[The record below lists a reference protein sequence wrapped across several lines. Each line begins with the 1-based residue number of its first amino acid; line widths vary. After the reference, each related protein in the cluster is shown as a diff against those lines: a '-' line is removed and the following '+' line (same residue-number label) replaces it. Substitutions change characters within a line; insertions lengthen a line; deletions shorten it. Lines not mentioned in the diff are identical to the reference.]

1 MMRLEWSVFRRR
13 SLPAPSFRAGRTI
26 TVVTVSVISL
36 KAALMVPFIAVVAIV
51 VIFVE
56 AASMAPFVVMAV
68 IVVSFKAASMASF
81 VVMAAAVPGA
91 VSHFAKAPGGS
102 SFRPALALHG
112 LVDNRAVGMFC
123 IEQCDAVVPACPG

>member
-1 MMRLEWSVFRRR
+1 M
-13 SLPAPSFRAGRTI
+13 
-26 TVVTVSVISL
+26 VTVSVISL

-91 VSHFAKAPGGS
+91 VSHFAKALGGS

>member
-68 IVVSFKAASMASF
+68 IVVSFKAARMASF

-102 SFRPALALHG
+102 SFRPTLALHG

-123 IEQCDAVVPACPG
+123 IEQCDAVFPACPG

>member
-1 MMRLEWSVFRRR
+1 
-13 SLPAPSFRAGRTI
+13 
-26 TVVTVSVISL
+26 
-36 KAALMVPFIAVVAIV
+36 MVPFIAVVAIV

-56 AASMAPFVVMAV
+56 AASMAPFVVVASVV
-68 IVVSFKAASMASF
+68 IVVSFRAALMASF
-81 VVMAAAVPGA
+81 VVMAAAVPGT

-112 LVDNRAVGMFC
+112 LVDDRVVGMFC

>member
-1 MMRLEWSVFRRR
+1 M
-13 SLPAPSFRAGRTI
+13 
-26 TVVTVSVISL
+26 VTVSVISL

-68 IVVSFKAASMASF
+68 IVVFLKAARMASF

-91 VSHFAKAPGGS
+91 VSHFVKAPGGS